1 MACKIH
7 AFDAMPVPT
16 GRSCGLSVLI
26 AALLLV
32 GGAGAAVPAFAQA
45 KAAAAPRDRDVPLQF
60 DAGQLKIDG
69 KRRVRWLTGGV
80 TLTRGT
86 FWLASQQVELRETPR
101 GTDFA
106 IATAGGGQQARF
118 KQKRE
123 GLDEIIDGQADRIE
137 YDAATETVK
146 LIGNAL
152 LKRLRGEEVTEQ
164 VTGQVIVYEH
174 GKETFEVQGG
184 SSGSRVKGVVT
195 PQPRPAQEGT
205 R

>member
-1 MACKIH
+1 
-7 AFDAMPVPT
+7 MPVPT
-16 GRSCGLSVLI
+16 GRFRGLSVLI
-26 AALLLV
+26 AAVLAL
-32 GGAGAAVPAFAQA
+32 GAAGVSSPVAAQA
-45 KAAAAPRDRDVPLQF
+45 NKAPAPAAAARDRDVPLQF
-60 DAGQLKIDG
+60 DAGQMKIDG

-80 TLTRGT
+80 QLTRGT

-106 IATAGGGQQARF
+106 IATSGGGQQARF

-152 LKRLRGEEVTEQ
+152 LKRLRGDEVTEQ

-184 SSGSRVKGVVT
+184 GSGSRVKGIVT